1 MASVLTYK
9 GYIGKVELDEEENEL
24 HGRVINTRDMI
35 TFIGRTVQEAKRA
48 LKESVDA
55 HLAFCAAQ
63 GVEPGKPYSG
73 KILLR
78 VAPELHAAA
87 VAQAAIEDQSLNEYL
102 KSLLERA
109 AAQETPTTRKH
120 RKRRARAA

>member
-1 MASVLTYK
+1 MAAIMTYK

-24 HGRVINTRDMI
+24 HGRVVSTGDVI

-55 HLAFCAAQ
+55 HLAFCAEQ
-63 GVEPGKPYSG
+63 GIEPGKPYSG
-73 KILLR
+73 KVLLR
-78 VAPELHAAA
+78 IAPELHALLVARAA
-87 VAQAAIEDQSLNEYL
+87 VEDQSLNEYV
-102 KSLLERA
+102 KAVLERDA
-109 AAQETPTTRKH
+109 AKPASPRKD

>member
-35 TFIGRTVQEAKRA
+35 TFVGRTVQEAKRA

-63 GVEPGKPYSG
+63 GIEPGKPYSG

-78 VAPELHAAA
+78 VAPELHAAV

-109 AAQETPTTRKH
+109 AAREPTTGKH